1 SLVHHISK
9 KYSNIRDLGV
19 RQGPFYVL
27 LGATMPSVLVETAF
41 ISHPREEKRLAS
53 SGYQKS
59 AAQAIAAAIKEYAV
73 SNRLIATR

>member
-1 SLVHHISK
+1 
-9 KYSNIRDLGV
+9 V

-53 SGYQKS
+53 NKYRQ
-59 AAQAIAAAIKEYAV
+59 AAAKAIASAIKDYAV
-73 SNRLIATR
+73 NNKLIASR